1 MTFLFSKNNKEVLLK
16 AYKKKMNFKKQNS
29 KKDMKKQIQIS
40 QIISFSKMKKKKKKL
55 QKL

>member
-16 AYKKKMNFKKQNS
+16 AYKKKMIFKKQNS

-40 QIISFSKMKKKKKKL
+40 QIISFSKMKKKKEKL